1 MKQGATGQAVSARD
15 ELGARQASLVA
26 ALVAGAAV
34 PTGVDAARV
43 RIQATAL
50 LRKRG
55 RGVAHAEPE
64 LAAALGKSFGA
75 VFADYA
81 QGLPQEGG
89 SADDAAAFARYLLSS
104 QHRRNREV
112 RQAARH
118 IVRARLR
125 SRVSRAI
132 SFRRAAQE
140 LSSSV
145 PMGH

>member
-1 MKQGATGQAVSARD
+1 MSARD

-34 PTGVDAARV
+34 PAGMDAERV
-43 RIQATAL
+43 RIQAAAL

-75 VFADYA
+75 AFADYA
-81 QGLPQEGG
+81 RGLPQEGC

-104 QHRRNREV
+104 QYGRNREV

-118 IVRARLR
+118 IVLARLL
-125 SRVSRAI
+125 SRVSRAT
-132 SFRRAAQE
+132 SFRGRATQE

>member
-1 MKQGATGQAVSARD
+1 MSARD

-26 ALVAGAAV
+26 ALVAGAAA
-34 PTGVDAARV
+34 PAGVDAERV

-55 RGVAHAEPE
+55 RGVARAEPE
-64 LAAALGKSFGA
+64 LAAALGPSFGA

-81 QGLPQEGG
+81 RGLPQEGC
-89 SADDAAAFARYLLSS
+89 SADDAAAFARYLMSS
-104 QHRRNREV
+104 EHRRNREV

-118 IVRARLR
+118 IVRARLL
-125 SRVSRAI
+125 SRVSRAV
-132 SFRRAAQE
+132 SFRCAPQE
-140 LSSSV
+140 LSAPV

>member
-1 MKQGATGQAVSARD
+1 MSARD
-15 ELGARQASLVA
+15 ELGARQSALVA
-26 ALVAGAAV
+26 ALVAGAAA
-34 PTGVDAARV
+34 PAGVDAERV

-64 LAAALGKSFGA
+64 LAAALGQSFGA
-75 VFADYA
+75 AFAGYA
-81 QGLPQEGG
+81 RGLPQEGC

>member
-1 MKQGATGQAVSARD
+1 MSARD

-34 PTGVDAARV
+34 PAGVDAERV

-55 RGVAHAEPE
+55 RGVARAEPE
-64 LAAALGKSFGA
+64 LAATLGKSFGA
-75 VFADYA
+75 AFADYA
-81 QGLPQEGG
+81 RGLPQEGC
-89 SADDAAAFARYLLSS
+89 SADDASAFARYLLSS
-104 QHRRNREV
+104 QYRRNREV

-118 IVRARLR
+118 IVRARLL